1 MTKLKLTAIAAA
13 AAVASAAVCI
23 FIYDKL
29 NDKKYSLPL
38 FEEDFFDDLIQCS
51 FAEKE
56 TEKDS

>member
-13 AAVASAAVCI
+13 AAVTSAAVCI

-29 NDKKYSLPL
+29 NDRKCNLPL
-38 FEEDFFDDLIQCS
+38 FEEDFFDDPIQCS

>member
-13 AAVASAAVCI
+13 AAVTSAAVCI

-29 NDKKYSLPL
+29 NDRKCSLPL
-38 FEEDFFDDLIQCS
+38 FEEDFFDDPIQCS

-56 TEKDS
+56 TKKDS

>member
-29 NDKKYSLPL
+29 NDRKCSLPL
-38 FEEDFFDDLIQCS
+38 FEEDFFDDPVKCP
-51 FAEKE
+51 FAEAEEEKE
-56 TEKDS
+56 S